1 NNVFI
6 KQNKECEERSS
17 LIVSF
22 FILLFSGGMSGM
34 AKKESKMQV
43 SGMTC
48 SACANRVEKGVSKME
63 GVEQA
68 NVNLALEQLTV
79 EYDKDAL
86 EEADFKEKIEKLG
99 YGVVEEQAEFDVTGM
114 TCSACANR
122 VEKGVNRMPGVSAA
136 NVNLALETM
145 SVTYN
150 DKAVQPQD
158 MAEKVKN
165 LGYELIPKQD
175 QQEKVDHREMEIKK
189 QTHTFIFSV
198 ILTLPLLWT
207 MVAHFNFLS
216 FIYLPDILMNPWVQL
231 ILATPVQFIVGAQF
245 YKGAYTALKNK
256 SANMDVLVA
265 LGTSAAYFYSVYLAI

>member
-1 NNVFI
+1 MYRF
-6 KQNKECEERSS
+6 
-17 LIVSF
+17 SF
-22 FILLFSGGMSGM
+22 SYSFLMRRVWM
-34 AKKESKMQV
+34 AKNESTLQV
-43 SGMTC
+43 SSMTC

-63 GVEQA
+63 GVDQA

-79 EYDKDAL
+79 QYDKNEL
-86 EEADFKEKIEKLG
+86 SEADFKEKIEKLG

-122 VEKGVNRMPGVSAA
+122 VEKGVSRMPGVSEA

-175 QQEKVDHREMEIKK
+175 QQEKVDHREAEIKK
-189 QTHTFIFSV
+189 
-198 ILTLPLLWT
+198 
-207 MVAHFNFLS
+207 
-216 FIYLPDILMNPWVQL
+216 
-231 ILATPVQFIVGAQF
+231 
-245 YKGAYTALKNK
+245 
-256 SANMDVLVA
+256 
-265 LGTSAAYFYSVYLAI
+265 

>member
-1 NNVFI
+1 
-6 KQNKECEERSS
+6 
-17 LIVSF
+17 
-22 FILLFSGGMSGM
+22 
-34 AKKESKMQV
+34 
-43 SGMTC
+43 
-48 SACANRVEKGVSKME
+48 
-63 GVEQA
+63 
-68 NVNLALEQLTV
+68 
-79 EYDKDAL
+79 
-86 EEADFKEKIEKLG
+86 
-99 YGVVEEQAEFDVTGM
+99 GM

-150 DKAVQPQD
+150 DKAVQPPD

-175 QQEKVDHREMEIKK
+175 QQEKVDHREVEIKK

-207 MVAHFNFLS
+207 MVAHFSFLS
-216 FIYLPDILMNPWVQL
+216 FIYLPDIFMNPWFQL
-231 ILATPVQFIVGAQF
+231 VLATPVQFIIGAQF
-245 YKGAYTALKNK
+245 YKGAYTSLKNN

-265 LGTSAAYFYSVYLAI
+265 LGTSAAYFYSLYLAFECMNAGSVGETELYIEAYAVIITL